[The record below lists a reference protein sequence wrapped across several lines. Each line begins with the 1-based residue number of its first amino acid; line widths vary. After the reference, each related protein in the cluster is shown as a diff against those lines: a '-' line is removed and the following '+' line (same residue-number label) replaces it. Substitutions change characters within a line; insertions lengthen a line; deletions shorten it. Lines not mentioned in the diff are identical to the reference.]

1 MSRMYEG
8 MFLIEPTIA
17 AKEWDKV
24 VGHVHGLLKKYGAT
38 VKSTTKW
45 AERKLAYEVKKH
57 KRGTYL
63 LVYFD
68 SGVDSIARIRK
79 EMELSEMVLRHLI
92 VQHVKGAKIVDT
104 QAPPMREE
112 ERRGRI
118 GGMGSSGGFGGP
130 RGPR

>member
-1 MSRMYEG
+1 MNRTYEG

-24 VGHVHGLLKKYGAT
+24 VTHVHGILKKFGAT
-38 VKSTTKW
+38 IKASTKW
-45 AERKLAYEVKKH
+45 AERKLAYEVNKN

-68 SGVDSIARIRK
+68 APTDAVGKARR
-79 EMELSEMVLRHLI
+79 ETELSDTILRALFL
-92 VQHVKGAKIVDT
+92 QHVKGAKIVDT

-112 ERRGRI
+112 ERRPMR
-118 GGMGSSGGFGGP
+118 MGGGF
-130 RGPR
+130 RSR